1 MALYKSNVK
10 IKCENY
16 LKFLQTRLFRPRTN
30 PPTSCMIEPRT
41 EETCSHKQ
49 LNSSYSMENSGV
61 YSAEYQRGL
70 RGELMDREVKME
82 QVQIGLITAEG

>member
-1 MALYKSNVK
+1 MVTLFY
-10 IKCENY
+10 
-16 LKFLQTRLFRPRTN
+16 QTAIDHAYFYE
-30 PPTSCMIEPRT
+30 IEFAKLIIRY
-41 EETCSHKQ
+41 H
-49 LNSSYSMENSGV
+49 SMENSGV